1 MRLVLA
7 PPPPPFRGAPVAP
20 AALKGKGGKGG
31 RGKGLPPAVHGT
43 RTFAAGALGSP
54 GSVRFYNPELD
65 VAYMKRATVS
75 GNTAVANA
83 GLRSGVMAHLSLAD
97 LILHGLDAPTA
108 KQLVRT
114 AAMPTVVADVVN
126 AVAPQLE
133 AGFAAAP
140 SRAAAIGLVGHF
152 DLGGFPGGAG
162 AVFQRAEG
170 MCRGNRPTVD
180 AAAVANGG
188 SYFGCPIFNWREVS
202 AWEEDS
208 ANYR

>member
-1 MRLVLA
+1 M
-7 PPPPPFRGAPVAP
+7 
-20 AALKGKGGKGG
+20 
-31 RGKGLPPAVHGT
+31 HGT
-43 RTFAAGALGSP
+43 GTFAAGALGSP

-133 AGFAAAP
+133 TGFAAAP
-140 SRAAAIGLVGHF
+140 SRAECAAETI
-152 DLGGFPGGAG
+152 PPWTRRPWPTGAATSG
-162 AVFQRAEG
+162 ARFLTGERFLHGRRTVPTTGETSPFSACHPCDERARNLFL
-170 MCRGNRPTVD
+170 RG
-180 AAAVANGG
+180 
-188 SYFGCPIFNWREVS
+188 
-202 AWEEDS
+202 
-208 ANYR
+208 